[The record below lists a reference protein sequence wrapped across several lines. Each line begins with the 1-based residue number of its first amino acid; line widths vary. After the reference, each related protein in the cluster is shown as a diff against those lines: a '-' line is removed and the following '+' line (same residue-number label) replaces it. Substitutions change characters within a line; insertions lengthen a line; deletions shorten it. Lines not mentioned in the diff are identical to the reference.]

1 MVSTTGDLA
10 NLGEPKSQRSRRV
23 AAFDPETAR
32 LLNYWRTVVGE
43 HGPLAG
49 PQVCARKDGSIMV
62 PKVLT
67 PALNW
72 ILKGSRIRGVRFHV
86 PRRTHTK
93 VLLTPGAKF
102 HVDSARRGYAGIQT
116 AVDTHVHVIPAG
128 VRRGSRRD
136 GRWLAEVCSKQ
147 SVCRMACRMRK

>member
-1 MVSTTGDLA
+1 MVSTTGDPA

-23 AAFDPETAR
+23 VAFGPETAG

-49 PQVCARKDGSIMV
+49 PQVCALKDGRIMV

-67 PALNW
+67 PASNW
-72 ILKGSRIRGVRFHV
+72 VLRDSRIRGVRFHV
-86 PRRTHTK
+86 PIRTHTK

-102 HVDSARRGYAGIQT
+102 HVVSARHGYAGIQT
-116 AVDTHVHVIPAG
+116 AVDTRGHVIPAG
-128 VRRGSRRD
+128 VRLGSR
-136 GRWLAEVCSKQ
+136 
-147 SVCRMACRMRK
+147 